1 MLPVGRDLLA
11 PTKWD
16 DFLTHLSFANN
27 PMSHYWTPTLIFVF
41 LATIVYRE
49 GHTSP
54 KLTLSFLQV
63 TIFAYQFFLKRSK
76 QLSYIFRLSNLIP
89 MYGILISYMNNA
101 DLTSF
106 Y

>member
-54 KLTLSFLQV
+54 KLTLSFFASNNLCV
-63 TIFAYQFFLKRSK
+63 PIFSETFEAAELH
-76 QLSYIFRLSNLIP
+76 I
-89 MYGILISYMNNA
+89 
-101 DLTSF
+101 
-106 Y
+106 

>member
-63 TIFAYQFFLKRSK
+63 TTQYSLRTNFSETFKAAKVRI
-76 QLSYIFRLSNLIP
+76 
-89 MYGILISYMNNA
+89 
-101 DLTSF
+101 
-106 Y
+106 